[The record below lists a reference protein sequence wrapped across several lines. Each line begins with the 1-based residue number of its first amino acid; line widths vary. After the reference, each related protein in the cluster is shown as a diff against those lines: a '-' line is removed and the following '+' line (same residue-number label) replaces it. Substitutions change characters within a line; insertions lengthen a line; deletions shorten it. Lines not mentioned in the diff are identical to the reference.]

1 METNNYQNEN
11 LNPRKRRKLLE
22 EAAESSIKYLDS
34 LDSRRVS
41 PDQNDLLK
49 LEEFNPNSRMIRLSQ
64 NQLLNY

>member
-11 LNPRKRRKLLE
+11 LNPEKRRKLLE

-49 LEEFNPNSRMIRLSQ
+49 LEEFNPEFQDDPIEC
-64 NQLLNY
+64 